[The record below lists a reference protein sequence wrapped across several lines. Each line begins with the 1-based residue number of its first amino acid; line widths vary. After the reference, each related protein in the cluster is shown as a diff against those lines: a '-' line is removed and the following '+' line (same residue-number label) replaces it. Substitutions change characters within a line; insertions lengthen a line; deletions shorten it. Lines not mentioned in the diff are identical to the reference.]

1 DDADTL
7 LVHTAGQETPRSGS
21 IDYSCFSE
29 NASWG
34 ITDNEFDM
42 LKLDA
47 MKTELASLIQGI
59 DGIEHAEVMINMP
72 EDPVF
77 VNESAEEASASI
89 VIHTQPGYQFAGN

>member
-1 DDADTL
+1 PLTFPVYYADSV
-7 LVHTAGQETPRSGS
+7 LVDLVGQGISSSGS
-21 IDYSCFSE
+21 IDYSFFSE

-47 MKTELASLIQGI
+47 MQTELANLIQGI

-89 VIHTQPGYQFAGN
+89 VIHT